1 MLIATHD
8 GTFHADETTACA
20 VITYLYDNTTII
32 RTRDEELMETADLI
46 IDVSLKND
54 ERHYDHHSKDFTLVR
69 DNGIRYATAGLMWRK
84 FGREFL
90 KKVANRELPFK
101 PSASVLDAAF
111 SRIDSEIME
120 MIDLNDNGQLT
131 SYVSEVADAFT
142 EGEKDVRNRL
152 TEFYQCS
159 PDIPYIVA
167 MQNLPS
173 NKGEQ
178 QDRAFNATVKMLR
191 LILVPCAINA
201 LTTESG
207 IERVLEVYQ
216 GGQILV
222 MQERLPWTQAVF
234 SHPDRFKECKLAVYP
249 DRNLRWRV
257 QSLPVSKALKFCNRC
272 SAPISWRG
280 LEGVKLDQVSGLLNC
295 SFVHRSGFTGGAETY
310 DDTMKMA
317 KLWLEIGE
325 HYQKD

>member
-8 GTFHADETTACA
+8 GTFHADEATACA
-20 VITYLYDNTTII
+20 VITYLYDNTSII
-32 RTRDEELMETADLI
+32 RTRDVELMETADLI

-54 ERHYDHHSKDFTLVR
+54 ERHYDHHSKDFTLAR
-69 DNGIRYATAGLMWRK
+69 PNGIRYATAGLMWRK
-84 FGREFL
+84 FGHEFL
-90 KKVANRELPFK
+90 KKVAARELNFK
-101 PSASVLDAAF
+101 PSSAVFEAAF
-111 SRIDSEIME
+111 ARIDKEIME

-131 SYVSEVADAFT
+131 SYVSDIADAFT
-142 EGEKDVRNRL
+142 EGEKELRDRL

-173 NKGEQ
+173 NKGES

-207 IERVLEVYQ
+207 IEKVLAVYD
-216 GGQILV
+216 GGKLLI
-222 MQERLPWTQAVF
+222 MQERLPWTQAVLC
-234 SHPDRFKECKLAVYP
+234 HADRFKNCVLAVYP

-257 QSLPVSKALKFCNRC
+257 QSLPVSKALRFSNRC
-272 SAPISWRG
+272 SAPALWRG
-280 LEGVKLDQVSGLLNC
+280 LEGTKLSQVSGVQNC

-317 KLWLEIGE
+317 KAWLERGE
-325 HYQKD
+325 YYKS